1 LGIQG
6 CSLSTN
12 WHLSAIKANAQV
24 GAESAGMRG
33 KLLEALGLVAS
44 TVERQTHNIL
54 GTITSV
60 ENSTYLPIIV
70 TRGNVKIRKPYQNLK
85 QNLDAT
91 PCPAT
96 TGRKPNRKMAFS
108 HLSARNK
115 DSRIMSQ
122 GFEGEQWGLLWG
134 Y

>member
-60 ENSTYLPIIV
+60 ENSTYLPIIY
-70 TRGNVKIRKPYQNLK
+70 NIRKVNITDSYHNILRV
-85 QNLDAT
+85 
-91 PCPAT
+91 
-96 TGRKPNRKMAFS
+96 GRSRDTMA
-108 HLSARNK
+108 
-115 DSRIMSQ
+115 
-122 GFEGEQWGLLWG
+122 LL
-134 Y
+134 